1 MCIHNHQPA
10 RISNKEG
17 PLSRCSV
24 LKNAPEA
31 VEIADALCCTV
42 THTPHQARS
51 SNLVGRR
58 LRSMGLAAKKAQLLR
73 RFDTVQARM
82 VSSLA
87 FLVQTGRYFNCAKS
101 QQTANSK
108 SIVVALAEKQ
118 TAGKQADKNIS
129 EKHYNRRSQDPAI
142 HREVLV
148 TLVESLPDSG
158 AAAASVR
165 MSA

>member
-1 MCIHNHQPA
+1 MF
-10 RISNKEG
+10 
-17 PLSRCSV
+17 

-108 SIVVALAEKQ
+108 SRFHKRGDCLARIVVALAEKQ

-142 HREVLV
+142 HREVHV
-148 TLVESLPDSG
+148 KPFAGHSG